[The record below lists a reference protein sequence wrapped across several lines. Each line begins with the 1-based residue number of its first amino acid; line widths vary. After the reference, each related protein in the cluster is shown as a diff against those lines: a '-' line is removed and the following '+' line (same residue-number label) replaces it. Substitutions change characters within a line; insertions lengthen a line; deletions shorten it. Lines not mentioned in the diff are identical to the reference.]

1 MENEENNFRHESY
14 GNLRIARTSGGATT
28 LFGTD
33 LTHKNTIRMTIN
45 LSELTRKLNHDWYH
59 PYKQLIEIELSPL
72 QFSEAITNMN
82 TEGIPCT
89 IRQYNGERV
98 EECPYTDKNDLFI
111 KEFSGRIN
119 SANKIAKNM
128 ASEIAQKLQDK
139 KPLNQTDKKE
149 LLLMINKLQSELGS
163 NMDYTMECCQEQV
176 NKTVTEA
183 KAEIE
188 SYIANKINTLGL
200 KALREESQH
209 LVDIKELED

>member
-1 MENEENNFRHESY
+1 
-14 GNLRIARTSGGATT
+14 
-28 LFGTD
+28 
-33 LTHKNTIRMTIN
+33 
-45 LSELTRKLNHDWYH
+45 
-59 PYKQLIEIELSPL
+59 
-72 QFSEAITNMN
+72 
-82 TEGIPCT
+82 
-89 IRQYNGERV
+89 
-98 EECPYTDKNDLFI
+98 
-111 KEFSGRIN
+111 
-119 SANKIAKNM
+119 M

-149 LLLMINKLQSELGS
+149 LLLMINKLQLELGS

-176 NKTVTEA
+176 NKTVAEA